1 MAIPHPSIRDKDNI
15 PVLRDIET
23 TIKDNHLSYVI
34 NTSKVPLHSLSVM
47 SPELDEGKRNV
58 TIHEI
63 KPGYARIDCN
73 LEGIMI
79 YAVAQPATIR

>member
-1 MAIPHPSIRDKDNI
+1 
-15 PVLRDIET
+15 
-23 TIKDNHLSYVI
+23 
-34 NTSKVPLHSLSVM
+34 M
-47 SPELDEGKRNV
+47 SPELTEEKRSV
-58 TIHEI
+58 TIHEL